1 MQKTLKQEAE
11 AYESGTTKNIV
22 ELKQVSTDLEVFEET
37 YNTKDGDQF
46 TIKFIV
52 VEGEKYRVPN
62 SVLKS
67 LKALLRDNPGMKK
80 FKVVKMGTGM
90 DTNYTVVPLM

>member
-1 MQKTLKQEAE
+1 MQKTLKEEAE

-22 ELKQVSTDLEVFEET
+22 ELKQVSTALEVFEET
-37 YNTKDGDQF
+37 YNTKEGDQF
-46 TIKFIV
+46 TVKFIV
-52 VEGEKYRVPN
+52 VEEEKYRVPA

-67 LKALLRDNPGMKK
+67 LKALLKDNPELKN

-90 DTNYTVVPLM
+90 DTNYTVVPLQ